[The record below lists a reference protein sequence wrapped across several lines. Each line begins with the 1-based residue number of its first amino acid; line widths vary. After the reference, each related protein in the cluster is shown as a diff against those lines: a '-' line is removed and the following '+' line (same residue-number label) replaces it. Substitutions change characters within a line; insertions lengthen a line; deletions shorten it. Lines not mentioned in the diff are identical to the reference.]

1 MAPGVGHF
9 DDQIEVPRVSS
20 FKTSDLS
27 IHRQWRLSNFNDS
40 PDSNG
45 CDTFGARCQLAP
57 DLATIQQNC
66 HENLKNESDNMS
78 GDSDSEMTPIDDHWE
93 IYVTFV
99 DENPSVILVD
109 LGISAIA
116 PLPDKPSLA
125 WVWVHIASPD
135 EEGFPSEEEDMRLNE
150 VEDAITDALE
160 DSSAQYVGRITTD
173 GRREFYFYMD
183 NPAEFRTT
191 VTSAMSSTPQYEF
204 EIDEA
209 EDPEWEHYFNVLYPS
224 PEDFQQIHN
233 QHVISKLYEAGD
245 SLTEPRQVDHFA
257 NFQTEEDREQFVSAA
272 AELGYEAT
280 SRPAPNE
287 ESEFPYNVGLVR
299 VDAVDAET
307 IDRITFELFDLA
319 RKFEGE
325 YEGWGSKVVK
335 SA

>member
-1 MAPGVGHF
+1 M
-9 DDQIEVPRVSS
+9 
-20 FKTSDLS
+20 SD
-27 IHRQWRLSNFNDS
+27 
-40 PDSNG
+40 
-45 CDTFGARCQLAP
+45 
-57 DLATIQQNC
+57 
-66 HENLKNESDNMS
+66 EN
-78 GDSDSEMTPIDDHWE
+78 DSDSPMTEDHWE
-93 IYVTFV
+93 IYVTYV
-99 DENPSVILVD
+99 DDHPAVILVD
-109 LGISAIA
+109 LGIADFV
-116 PLPDKPSLA
+116 PLPNKPALV
-125 WVWVHIASPD
+125 WLWVHIQSPD
-135 EEGFPSEEEDMRLNE
+135 EEGFPTEEEDMILNDI
-150 VEDAITDALE
+150 EDAVTEAME
-160 DSSAQYVGRITTD
+160 TTAARYVGRITTD

-209 EDPEWEHYFNVLYPS
+209 EDPEWDHYFNVLYPS